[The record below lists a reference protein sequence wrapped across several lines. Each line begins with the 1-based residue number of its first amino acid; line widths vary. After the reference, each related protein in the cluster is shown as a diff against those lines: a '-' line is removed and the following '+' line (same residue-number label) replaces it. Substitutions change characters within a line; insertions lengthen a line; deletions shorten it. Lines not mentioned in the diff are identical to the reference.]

1 MNEIAVAEAKE
12 AEEGKKNKQGSQGS
26 QKEKFSEAGG
36 SDDYDEFVS
45 KSFSYLLSKYFCFEL
60 FCLLEQIFS

>member
-1 MNEIAVAEAKE
+1 MNEIAVTEAKE
-12 AEEGKKNKQGSQGS
+12 AEEAKRNKQGSQGS
-26 QKEKFSEAGG
+26 QKDKFLEAGG

-45 KSFSYLLSKYFCFEL
+45 KTFSYLLLKYFCFEL